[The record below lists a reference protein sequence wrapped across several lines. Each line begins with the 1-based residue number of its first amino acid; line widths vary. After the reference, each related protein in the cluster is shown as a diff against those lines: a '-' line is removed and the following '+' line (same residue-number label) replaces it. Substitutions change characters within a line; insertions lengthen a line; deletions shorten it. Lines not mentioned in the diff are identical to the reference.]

1 MPGRNTRLTYPQ
13 FNSSN
18 GSDWI
23 SQQDIEYVFSD
34 IDYFVA
40 NSSGNSD
47 CGTALKHIICLAAA
61 PPCDHA
67 IGDDLLPVCH
77 QSCLAYTGL
86 ISEGECASIF
96 NAQKELPES
105 LHPVVTPIYYFNCS
119 NASSYY
125 HFDNLSS
132 ILDSQSCTDLFSEE
146 QIGQLISIV
155 CCLLHSVINLTV
167 LFFTD
172 RLLGYQD
179 Q

>member
-1 MPGRNTRLTYPQ
+1 MPDRNTRFTYPQ

-23 SQQDIEYVFSD
+23 GRQDIEYVFSK
-34 IDYFVA
+34 IDSLVA

-61 PPCDHA
+61 PPCDNA
-67 IGDDLLPVCH
+67 IGDDLLPVCR

-86 ISEGECASIF
+86 FFEVECASIYS
-96 NAQKELPES
+96 AQTDLPES
-105 LHPVVTPIYYFNCS
+105 LHSVVAPIYYFNCF

-146 QIGQLISIV
+146 QIGQLNSIV
-155 CCLLHSVINLTV
+155 CYLSHSVINLTV

-172 RLLGYQD
+172 RLLGNQD